1 MHQSKYVVIEQGIRT
16 AVIIGGEVMGHN
28 ELAQGQHGEV
38 VSAGF
43 FQIGSEPSTHKLDI
57 NVYGDSTT
65 LKVKSDPPRDRRLIA
80 CALGLD
86 PADDL
91 IQP

>member
-1 MHQSKYVVIEQGIRT
+1 MRQGKYVVIEQGIRT

-28 ELAQGQHGEV
+28 ELAQGQHGDI

-43 FQIGSEPSTHKLDI
+43 FQIGSEPNTHKLNI
-57 NVYGDSTT
+57 SVYGQSVSM
-65 LKVKSDPPRDRRLIA
+65 KVQSVPDRDRRLIA
-80 CALGLD
+80 RALGLD

-91 IQP
+91 I